1 MVVPSSDSFVIFFF
15 VFYLCSG
22 FRVLLRSGGSEDFLE
37 NRGGLIEFWA
47 FSILDGRKEKLMEV
61 EALTSPDSVQRSHFD
76 SKLVRSGGGRKAT
89 IPLGF

>member
-1 MVVPSSDSFVIFFF
+1 MQSSPSFCRFIWKEDLGGRSFLRQFCDFFF

-61 EALTSPDSVQRSHFD
+61 EALRPIQCKGHILIRS
-76 SKLVRSGGGRKAT
+76 L
-89 IPLGF
+89 